1 MRITEE
7 ISMEDF
13 KDLED
18 FEVDINPEDPV
29 YVISVVSKLCEI
41 PVWTLREL
49 EKKGIIKPKRLGKKT
64 RCYSKKQIKKLEFI
78 HYLMEDKHVNIS
90 GIKVILDMREEE

>member
-1 MRITEE
+1 MV
-7 ISMEDF
+7 DF
-13 KDLED
+13 KDFND

-29 YVISVVSKLCEI
+29 YVISIVSRLCDI

-64 RCYSKKQIKKLEFI
+64 RCYSKKQIKLLDYV
-78 HYLMEDKHVNIS
+78 HYLMEDQHVNIS
-90 GIKVILDMREEE
+90 GIKVILNMMEE